1 MNARK
6 TILTHYEEALLTLKT
21 SRVLR
26 SVKINKLDTRDLLD
40 TKLPAAWVF
49 SGKEVRGDFKY
60 GAEWWDW
67 DIIIQVWAE
76 NEDMEELL
84 EAVNAAIYKRYVDE
98 EFVEILYRKSAELYV
113 TDSDGQQQGW
123 VLVYHN
129 TYETAKGTT

>member
-1 MNARK
+1 MNARE
-6 TILTHYEEALLTLKT
+6 TILNHYEEALLTLKT

-26 SVKINKLDTRDLLD
+26 SVKLNKIDTRDISD

-60 GAEWWDW
+60 GVEWWEW
-67 DIIIQVWAE
+67 DIVIQVWAQ

-84 EAVNAAIYKRYVDE
+84 DQVNAAIYQRYVDE

-129 TYETAKGTT
+129 TYETNKGTT